1 MSKERPTMAE
11 MPYHFG
17 IKMRCYPSTKQMQM
31 IQKGIDASR
40 FTYNEMVAR
49 NQDAYDCVRLSEA
62 SFRSMVLLQNERAI
76 LGILETPRSIKRY

>member
-31 IQKGIDASR
+31 IRKGIDASR

-62 SFRSMVLLQNERAI
+62 SLVPWFLF
-76 LGILETPRSIKRY
+76 

>member
-49 NQDAYDCVRLSEA
+49 N
-62 SFRSMVLLQNERAI
+62 
-76 LGILETPRSIKRY
+76 